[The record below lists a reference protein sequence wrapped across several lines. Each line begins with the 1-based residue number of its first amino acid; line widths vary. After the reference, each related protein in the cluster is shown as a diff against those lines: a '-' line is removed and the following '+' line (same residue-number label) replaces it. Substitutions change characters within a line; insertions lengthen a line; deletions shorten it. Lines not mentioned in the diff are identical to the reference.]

1 VRILFVTKFPPL
13 QGGVSTEAYWNAT
26 ELGRCGHQVAV
37 LSIGTA
43 DCEPSARSFILPCD
57 HAVLSN
63 LSVESQVQLATTSS
77 FTPYAVVPQSHC
89 TSTRL
94 FGRGIELL
102 DEHAPDWIVGNY
114 FQPFGIVASQL
125 AVARAIP
132 LIIRHAG
139 SDVGCLSEHPD
150 LAPAYREM
158 LRRANYVLTS
168 NQTEVRQRL
177 CGLGVQPH
185 KMRAFPMAAIPDA
198 FGAPTCP
205 FELAEYATAAPD
217 YFRSMGLSEDLVRRL
232 SAVNAEW
239 PKASGPIFCVF
250 GKAGTAKGI
259 YDLVRALKELADHG
273 CAFRFISCV
282 AGNLRA
288 LRPYIENLVGVS
300 TLANRSLLLPFI
312 PCWRM
317 PALLS
322 SIDVGFVLERN
333 FPIRFHTPRVVRE
346 VLAAGA
352 RLVVSSEVWHKQ
364 PFRNLEG
371 FEHVAVVS
379 DPTNPKE
386 IVSAMRQILNNATV
400 TMQER
405 EAHRAAFRG
414 WERALG
420 LSRSP
425 LTALLA
431 SLATS
436 V

>member
-1 VRILFVTKFPPL
+1 ML
-13 QGGVSTEAYWNAT
+13 
-26 ELGRCGHQVAV
+26 
-37 LSIGTA
+37 
-43 DCEPSARSFILPCD
+43 PSD

-63 LSVESQVQLATTSS
+63 FSLELRVQLFATSP
-77 FTPYAVVPQSHC
+77 FAPYAVVPQSHC
-89 TSTRL
+89 TSARL

-102 DEHAPDWIVGNY
+102 DEQTPDWIVGNY

-125 AVARAIP
+125 AAARGIP
-132 LIIRHAG
+132 LIVRHAG

-168 NQTEVRQRL
+168 HQTEARQRL
-177 CGLGVQPH
+177 FGLGVQPH
-185 KMRAFPMAAIPDA
+185 KMRSFPIAAIPDA
-198 FGAPTCP
+198 FGAPTHSL
-205 FELAEYATAAPD
+205 ELAEYASTAPN

-232 SAVNAEW
+232 SAVNGEW

-250 GKAGTAKGI
+250 SKAGIVKGI
-259 YDLVRALKELADHG
+259 FDLVNALKELADHG

-282 AGNLRA
+282 AGNVRA
-288 LRPYIENLVGVS
+288 LRTYIENVVGIS

-352 RLVVSSEVWHKQ
+352 RLVVSSEVWNKQ

-371 FEHVAVVS
+371 FEHVVVVP
-379 DPTNPKE
+379 DPTNLSE
-386 IVSAMRQILNNATV
+386 ITSAVRRVLDNATV
-400 TMQER
+400 TIQER
-405 EAHRAAFRG
+405 ESHRAAFRG

-420 LSRSP
+420 LTRSP

-431 SLATS
+431 SVETS